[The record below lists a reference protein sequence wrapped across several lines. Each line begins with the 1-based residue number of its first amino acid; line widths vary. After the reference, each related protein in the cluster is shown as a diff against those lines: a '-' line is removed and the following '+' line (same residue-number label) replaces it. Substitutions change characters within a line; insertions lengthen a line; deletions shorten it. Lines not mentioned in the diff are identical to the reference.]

1 MVLPS
6 SQKKSAVSSQAISPG
21 KVKPLPTGQQATF
34 KAPSIAAFSIKAK
47 LSGTLKEVASSL
59 RSVSFLEVA
68 QEKDA
73 VNALYVESRDIN
85 KQPYVFS
92 ILKANDEQLEV
103 VYSIPQNIAPW
114 RRRLDMIRY
123 FINVITLLEPHY
135 DIDTKIILQLM
146 ESSVKDVVDS
156 VSMDYSKLY
165 TEFDTVKK
173 EFDDAKKKA
182 KRLSDENSVMSTEN
196 YALKNR
202 NDELVLRL
210 NQLENIPED
219 AIRAKVQEWILEH
232 NGEINITEFAK
243 LNNINEVKVEEA
255 LNRLIMEG
263 YIEAVG

>member
-6 SQKKSAVSSQAISPG
+6 SPKKPATSSSPAAPG
-21 KVKPLPTGQQATF
+21 KAKPQPAGGQQSAF
-34 KAPSIAAFSIKAK
+34 KAPSVAAFSIKAK
-47 LSGTLKEVASSL
+47 LSGALKDVAASL

-103 VYSIPQNIAPW
+103 IYSIPQNIAPW

-123 FINVITLLEPHY
+123 FINIITLLEPY
-135 DIDTKIILQLM
+135 YEMDTKIILQLM

-173 EFDDAKKKA
+173 EFDDVRKKA
-182 KRLSDENSVMSTEN
+182 KRLADENSVMSTEN

-219 AIRAKVQEWILEH
+219 AIRAKVQEWIIEH
-232 NGEINITEFAK
+232 NGERNITEVAK
-243 LNNINEVKVEEA
+243 LNSSNEVKVEEA
-255 LNRLIMEG
+255 VNRVIMEG
-263 YIEAVG
+263 

>member
-1 MVLPS
+1 MVLPPK
-6 SQKKSAVSSQAISPG
+6 SQPNSPG
-21 KVKPLPTGQQATF
+21 QQPAQQKAKPGASAAR
-34 KAPSIAAFSIKAK
+34 APSIAAFSIKAK
-47 LSGTLKEVASSL
+47 LSGTLKDVAASL

-85 KQPYVFS
+85 KQPYIFS

-103 VYSIPQNIAPW
+103 VYSVPPTIAPW

-123 FINVITLLEPHY
+123 FINVLTLLEPHY
-135 DIDTKIILQLM
+135 EIDTKIMLQLM

-173 EFDDAKKKA
+173 ELEEIRKKS
-182 KRLSDENSVMSTEN
+182 KRFSDENSALSTEN

-210 NQLENIPED
+210 NQLENLPDD
-219 AIRAKVQEWILEH
+219 AIKAKVQEWIIEH
-232 NGEINITEFAK
+232 NGEINISEFAK
-243 LNNINEVKVEEA
+243 LNSINEVRVEEA